1 MKDATPQDH
10 GHPTPQGVHLVDM
23 KDATPQDQG
32 HLTPQ
37 GVHLV
42 NMKGVTSQDHGHPTP
57 QGVRP
62 SSRYELCNLTRSR
75 TSNPTRCPSS

>member
-1 MKDATPQDH
+1 MNYATSQDQ

-32 HLTPQ
+32 HLTPK

-42 NMKGVTSQDHGHPTP
+42 YIKNAPTPQDHGHPTP
-57 QGVRP
+57 QGVYAYLDFQ
-62 SSRYELCNLTRSR
+62 SFQLQTLQMGFY
-75 TSNPTRCPSS
+75 